1 MPSDSPLTS
10 LSATL
15 YGRCDA
21 AFPPRPMAESGR
33 TTLGADAADRLL
45 GGGLRA
51 DGLHEIHAA
60 EAGDGP
66 VALGFALLLARRRQ
80 ETDGR
85 PLLWAREAGGPP
97 GRALPYGPGL
107 ADLGIEP
114 DTIILLRLP
123 DGRAVLRA
131 GLDAVRDGS
140 ASAVLIELHGRQ
152 PLLDLTATRRL
163 TLAAA
168 ETGTMVLIARD
179 AGHERPGAAQTRW
192 RVAAAPSTA
201 LEADAPG
208 PPAFALTLTRHRGG
222 REGAHFLL
230 EWDRDIACF
239 RDRETNTPGA
249 AASGT
254 PPIILHDSRATG

>member
-1 MPSDSPLTS
+1 M
-10 LSATL
+10 
-15 YGRCDA
+15 
-21 AFPPRPMAESGR
+21 
-33 TTLGADAADRLL
+33 
-45 GGGLRA
+45 
-51 DGLHEIHAA
+51 
-60 EAGDGP
+60 
-66 VALGFALLLARRRQ
+66 
-80 ETDGR
+80 
-85 PLLWAREAGGPP
+85 
-97 GRALPYGPGL
+97 
-107 ADLGIEP
+107 
-114 DTIILLRLP
+114 
-123 DGRAVLRA
+123 
-131 GLDAVRDGS
+131 
-140 ASAVLIELHGRQ
+140 LIELHGRQ